1 MDLEELNR
9 QMFAL
14 QNEFKQPSSPTV
26 SSSKPSLNTSP
37 LPTSFPNSNAINF
50 QEVKNTMETTQIKRP
65 SKSGDHRADIN
76 DKLSSMNTM
85 PFLPQDMIN
94 NPPNY
99 MPAQNTRNNSNY
111 EYSQAQNPQ
120 QAYQQSYQQQN
131 QSYQQQQPYQHQQS
145 YSQAQQ
151 QSFPQQQN
159 SVEPEANN
167 YSNFANYYNHNF
179 DTLQPNYN
187 PMSNHPA
194 SPDIHMNSDNNS
206 NHYMD
211 SHSSGMNMMNVRNMV
226 IAAAPT
232 SNKIY
237 EPGFN
242 KIEEKKMDYR
252 QNMNSKLGD
261 FRFDN
266 PNSIEPNPILLQ
278 AQANQNIYGQTK
290 DTRMVIQDSNKDY
303 YRQSSNDRMT
313 QYSPLSRAS
322 NIPISIA
329 NMSVNDFYANMN
341 QGSGGVSNNGDPNTY
356 PQQHHQQR
364 TQSQVEPSLKD
375 SMNSRMGDYAPLAK
389 TIQYQMNNG
398 QGSPAL
404 NSVPQLQQR
413 PTQQTQQT
421 QQNPTQQ
428 KPTQQKPPQWNPTDV
443 NGKMKNVVFKDL
455 PVISN
460 PER

>member
-76 DKLSSMNTM
+76 DKLSLMNTM

-111 EYSQAQNPQ
+111 EYSQGQ
-120 QAYQQSYQQQN
+120 QQPYQQPYQQSYQQQN
-131 QSYQQQQPYQHQQS
+131 QSYQPQQPYQHQQS

-159 SVEPEANN
+159 YVEPEPN
-167 YSNFANYYNHNF
+167 NFANYYNHNF

-242 KIEEKKMDYR
+242 KIEEKKIDYR

-341 QGSGGVSNNGDPNTY
+341 QGSGGPNTY
-356 PQQHHQQR
+356 QQQPQNQQSQQQQR

-413 PTQQTQQT
+413 PTQQ
-421 QQNPTQQ
+421 NHV
-428 KPTQQKPPQWNPTDV
+428 QQKPPQWNPTDV
-443 NGKMKNVVFKDL
+443 NGKLKNVVFKDL

>member
-14 QNEFKQPSSPTV
+14 QNEFKQPSSPILSSPKP
-26 SSSKPSLNTSP
+26 SSSNPPFPTSLPTS

-111 EYSQAQNPQ
+111 EYSQGQ
-120 QAYQQSYQQQN
+120 QYQQQN
-131 QSYQQQQPYQHQQS
+131 PSYQQQQPYQHQQS

-211 SHSSGMNMMNVRNMV
+211 THSSGMNMMNVRNMV

-237 EPGFN
+237 ESGFN
-242 KIEEKKMDYR
+242 KIEEKKIDYR

-341 QGSGGVSNNGDPNTY
+341 QGSGGPNTY
-356 PQQHHQQR
+356 QQQQQQNQQSQQQYR
-364 TQSQVEPSLKD
+364 NQSQVEPSLKD

-421 QQNPTQQ
+421 HKTQQ
-428 KPTQQKPPQWNPTDV
+428 TSVQPKLPQWNPTDV
-443 NGKMKNVVFKDL
+443 NGKLKNVVFKDL